1 MGLDAGAD
9 DAGGATH
16 FVQIVEIEVLV
27 MVETLWET
35 TGVATPAEVI
45 VLVTGHVVT
54 VV

>member
-1 MGLDAGAD
+1 MGTEAGAD

-16 FVQIVEIEVLV
+16 FVQTVEIDVLV

-35 TGVATPAEVI
+35 TGVATPAEVMI
-45 VLVTGHVVT
+45 LVTGHVVT